1 MKRTSVI
8 RFLPGLDGMR
18 GLAVCLVVLFHYTAA
33 YRRDL
38 YVDGNPFG
46 QALFLVGNVGWIGV
60 DLFFTLSGFLITT
73 ILMRTVDTENYFSA
87 FYLRRA
93 CRILPLYFGALCLVF
108 VLLPLCVD
116 LSHHEGYQK
125 LSGNQ
130 GWLWSFLSNVP
141 ISFWDRSAFS
151 AGDLSLAHF
160 WSLAVEEQFYLV
172 WPLAI
177 RWTPAGRRL
186 GLCLLLV
193 LVAPALR
200 GALLTLGASD
210 NAVYSL
216 MPCRMDCFAVGA
228 LVAVLR
234 AEGLRGATSR
244 HIARSVLVAGSLSI
258 LAMAFLDSG
267 WHKQSF
273 WIQTAGYSLVGV
285 TAGALVFALTDPKP
299 SPLQRVFESRP
310 LPFLGRYSYGI
321 YVWHLLFYGAFAKR
335 LVTTAWLEPIVGGP
349 VLAISVQIVVLSL
362 LALAMAIASHHLLE
376 ERFLALKPRY
386 VPGSSSGAQGRL
398 GAVFR

>member
-18 GLAVCLVVLFHYTAA
+18 GLAVSLVVLFHYTAA

-38 YVDGNPFG
+38 YVEGNSLA
-46 QALFLVGNVGWIGV
+46 QAFFLVGNVGWIGV

-73 ILMRTVDTENYFSA
+73 ILIRTVDADNYFSG

-108 VLLPLCVD
+108 VLLPLFVD
-116 LSHHEGYQK
+116 LSHHEGFQK
-125 LSGNQ
+125 LWGNQ
-130 GWLWSFLSNVP
+130 GWLWLFLSNVP

-151 AGDLSLAHF
+151 AGDVSLAHF

-177 RWTPAGRRL
+177 LWTPPGRRVA
-186 GLCLLLV
+186 LCLLLV
-193 LVAPALR
+193 LAAPALR
-200 GALLTLGASD
+200 CALLALGASD

-216 MPCRMDCFAVGA
+216 TPCRMDCFAIGA

-234 AEGLRGATSR
+234 VEGVGGEVPRRLARG
-244 HIARSVLVAGSLSI
+244 VLVAGSLSI

-267 WHKQSF
+267 WHKQNF
-273 WIQTAGYSLVGV
+273 WIQTAGYSLVGM
-285 TAGALVFALTDPKP
+285 TAGALIFALSDSKT
-299 SPLQRVFESRP
+299 SMLLRVFEAGP
-310 LPFLGRYSYGI
+310 LSFLGRYSYGI

-335 LVTTAWLEPIVGGP
+335 LVPTARLEPILGGP
-349 VLAISVQIVVLSL
+349 VFAILVQISILSL
-362 LALAMAIASHHLLE
+362 LSLAMAIASHHLLE

-386 VPGSSSGAQGRL
+386 VPRASSSARSRF
-398 GAVFR
+398 GAVLR